1 MTSLSN
7 CIKLLLNIK
16 DPNLEFLAF
25 KSETIDSVVTTVAY
39 CNLKLPTCPDCHSAH
54 IWRNGY
60 APVKVRYLSSDASR
74 PLMLKLAKQR
84 IICRDC
90 GQSAMAQTSLVDKY
104 CSIAIAAFT
113 NVSVNTVQRVL
124 EQYSSPFHDDDT
136 WLPEHLAFD
145 EFRSVGR
152 KLHFIALD
160 ASTHQIVK
168 ILPTRYKQTIM
179 TYFKHYPELVRR
191 QVKTV
196 SMDLNYYYA
205 AMVKELFPNAQVV
218 LDRFHIVQMLNR
230 SFNAC
235 RIQVMK
241 QYPKSSRSYRLL
253 KYSWKLYLK
262 PFDQL
267 ERKRPGYNWHLK
279 DRLTQAQVVAN
290 GLALDPTLENTYS
303 FMQDLRQALKE
314 KDVKQIRTCLKRSDK
329 LGRQMEIT
337 RKTFKRCLPDLLNAA
352 KYSQSNGCLEGTNR
366 KIKQIERTAYGYR
379 NFNHL
384 VARIKQEEPK
394 AVVKKRA
401 SSYLVA

>member
-7 CIKLLLNIK
+7 CIKFLLNIK

-25 KSETIDSVVTTVAY
+25 KTETINSVVTTVAS
-39 CNLKLPTCPDCHSAH
+39 CSLKLPACPYCHSAH

-104 CSIAIAAFT
+104 CSIANPVKRKILTSLRNDWSMTSIAAFT

-136 WLPEHLAFD
+136 WLPKHLAFD
-145 EFRSVGR
+145 EFRGVGR

-196 SMDLNYYYA
+196 SMGLNYYYA

-267 ERKRPGYNWHLK
+267 ERVRPHYNWHLK
-279 DRLTQAQVVAN
+279 DRLTQAQVVAD
-290 GLALDPTLENTYS
+290 GLTLDPILENTYS

-314 KDVKQIRTCLKRSDK
+314 KDVKQIKTCLKRSDK
-329 LGRQMEIT
+329 LSWQMEIT
-337 RKTFKRCLPDLLNAA
+337 RKTFKRCLSDLLNAA
-352 KYSQSNGCLEGTNR
+352 KYSQVQRLSGRNQPQN
-366 KIKQIERTAYGYR
+366 KADRTHSLWLSQ
-379 NFNHL
+379 F
-384 VARIKQEEPK
+384 
-394 AVVKKRA
+394 
-401 SSYLVA
+401 

>member
-7 CIKLLLNIK
+7 CIKFLLNIK

-104 CSIAIAAFT
+104 CSIANPVKRKILTSLRNDWSMTSIAAFT

-145 EFRSVGR
+145 EFRGVGR

-168 ILPTRYKQTIM
+168 ILPTRYRHAIM
-179 TYFKHYPELVRR
+179 TYFKHYPELVRLR
-191 QVKTV
+191 VKTV

-205 AMVKELFPNAQVV
+205 AMVRELFPNTQVV
-218 LDRFHIVQMLNR
+218 LDRFHIVQMLNC

-235 RIQVMK
+235 RIQVLK
-241 QYPKSSRSYRLL
+241 QYPKYIHSYRLL

-262 PFDQL
+262 PFD
-267 ERKRPGYNWHLK
+267 PI
-279 DRLTQAQVVAN
+279 
-290 GLALDPTLENTYS
+290 LENTYS
-303 FMQDLRQALKE
+303 FMQDLRQTLKE
-314 KDVKQIRTCLKRSDK
+314 KNVNQIKTCLKRSCK
-329 LGRQMEIT
+329 LDWQMEIT
-337 RKTFKRCLPDLLNAA
+337 RKTFKRSLPDLHNAA

-379 NFNHL
+379 NFKHL
-384 VARIKQEEPK
+384 VARIKLEEPK
-394 AVVKKRA
+394 ATVKKRA